1 MKGQNNDTLI
11 MWTNWTQMKDL
22 NTNNCNIYLYKNV
35 KMMTVTELINST
47 VNIGYCCF
55 YKENVC

>member
-1 MKGQNNDTLI
+1 